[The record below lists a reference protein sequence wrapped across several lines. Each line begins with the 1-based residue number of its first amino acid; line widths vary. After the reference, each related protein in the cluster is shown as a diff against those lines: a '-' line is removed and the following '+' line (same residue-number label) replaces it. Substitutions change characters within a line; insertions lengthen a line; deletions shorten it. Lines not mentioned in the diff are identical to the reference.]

1 MDKNELEIVFES
13 FCVFNWL
20 KTAKMIVNKQPLFLP
35 EKAAKLKAMLALSA
49 ALMVLGLCVS
59 LT

>member
-1 MDKNELEIVFES
+1 MNLKLSLSHFVVS
-13 FCVFNWL
+13 HVFNWL

-35 EKAAKLKAMLALSA
+35 EKADKLKTMLALSA
-49 ALMVLGLCVS
+49 ALMVLRLCVS